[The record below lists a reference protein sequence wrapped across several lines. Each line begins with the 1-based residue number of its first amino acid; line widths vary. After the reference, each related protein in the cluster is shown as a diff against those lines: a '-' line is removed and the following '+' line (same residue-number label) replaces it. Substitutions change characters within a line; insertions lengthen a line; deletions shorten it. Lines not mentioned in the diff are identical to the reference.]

1 MTKGLTAL
9 SVAAAMV
16 LAGCSTVADPDA
28 VGLFYQKGTSDGYKF
43 LKCVNPGETGP
54 SETELFGDN
63 DELIQ
68 LPINARTWTINGM
81 QVLGP
86 DGKTMIW
93 APVPGADSGDEIVVS
108 AKPEENQPSGVQIRV
123 ATKTSFRL
131 NTFCDSNGGVVRE
144 FWEKIGRRYYVADPV
159 NWWRNM
165 LQAELVPTQQ
175 AVIKE
180 IARSYSADP
189 FIANLDG
196 VQGAAQTA
204 ISQRLAAEFNRV
216 AGGNFFCGPTFNR
229 ASKDCPGLELLIL
242 GVEYAD
248 AGIQAARNEKV
259 RAIELAAA
267 ALETAKGQ
275 ANALV
280 EEAKGKKNAAAEV
293 ANLYNSPGWVSLQ
306 LQILQLEAVKAC
318 AGNANCQMM
327 IGGNGQ
333 IFSVK

>member
-1 MTKGLTAL
+1 
-9 SVAAAMV
+9 
-16 LAGCSTVADPDA
+16 
-28 VGLFYQKGTSDGYKF
+28 VGLFYEKGTSDGYKF
-43 LKCVNPGETGP
+43 LKCINPGETGP
-54 SETELFGDN
+54 SETDLVGDN

-81 QVLGP
+81 QALGP

-93 APVPGADSGDEIVVS
+93 VPVPGADSGDEIVVS
-108 AKPEENQPSGVQIRV
+108 AKPEENQPSGVQIRL

-131 NTFCDSNGGVVRE
+131 NTFCDTNGGVVRE

-159 NWWRNM
+159 NWWKNM

-196 VQGAAQTA
+196 VQGAAQAA
-204 ISQRLAAEFNRV
+204 ISARLAVEFNRV
-216 AGGNFFCGPTFNR
+216 AGGSFFCGPTFNR

-267 ALETAKGQ
+267 KLETARGE
-275 ANALV
+275 AAALV
-280 EEAKGKKNAAAEV
+280 AEANGKRDAAAAV
-293 ANLYNSPGWVSLQ
+293 RDLYNSPGWVQLQ
-306 LQILQLEAVKAC
+306 MQILQLEAVKAC
-318 AGNANCQMM
+318 GANPNCHMFVGNSGA
-327 IGGNGQ
+327 Q
-333 IFSVK
+333 IFSTR